1 MSTMF
6 DHVEIRVRD
15 IDASRRFF
23 ATVLAALELEPT
35 IERDSLVAWQDFMV
49 GAQSGERPATGAAH
63 IAFAAPSREHVD
75 AFWQAGVDAGSADA
89 GAPGIRPQYR
99 DDYYGAFLLDPDG
112 NSVEAVIHDHLRHA
126 PGVIDHLWLRVSDL
140 ATATAFYRTV
150 GDAAGFVAR
159 YEQSDRTTFA
169 DERSGGSFSLVPGE
183 ATANLH
189 IAFPGDEHA
198 VRQFYES
205 AVAAGFR
212 GNGEP
217 GERAQYH
224 PGYYAAFV
232 LDPDGNNIEIV
243 EHHRS

>member
-1 MSTMF
+1 MSKMF
-6 DHVEIRVRD
+6 DHVTIRVRD
-15 IDASRRFF
+15 LEVSRRFF
-23 ATVLAALELEPT
+23 AAVLATLGIEPSS
-35 IERDSLVAWQDFMV
+35 ESDSFIAWQDFMV
-49 GAQSGERPATGAAH
+49 SEQSEERPPTGAAH

-112 NSVEAVIHDHLRHA
+112 NSVEAVIHDAARRA

-150 GDAAGFVAR
+150 GEAAGFVAR
-159 YEQSDRTTFA
+159 YEQPERTTFA

-189 IAFPGDEHA
+189 IAFPGDERG

-217 GERAQYH
+217 GERPQYH
-224 PGYYAAFV
+224 AGYYAAFV
-232 LDPDGNNIEIV
+232 LDPDGNNIELV
-243 EHHRS
+243 DHHRS